1 VPEWIFALCNLQI
14 VGGIIF
20 LGCFSTALTGFG
32 ENYVLQTVSPE
43 EHAVLLSTT
52 PTWALL
58 ISVCVSGEQVDMQEV
73 CGAALVVLGVIIN
86 VRGSPSTTPI
96 EDSHK
101 LHLKRGVQDDMESQ
115 STFVSV

>member
-1 VPEWIFALCNLQI
+1 M
-14 VGGIIF
+14 
-20 LGCFSTALTGFG
+20 TGFG

-58 ISVCVSGEQVDMQEV
+58 ISVCVSGEQVDIQEV

-86 VRGSPSTTPI
+86 VRGYKLTTPI
-96 EDSHK
+96 DDNPK

-115 STFVSV
+115 STFLSVVRNNPSASCN

>member
-1 VPEWIFALCNLQI
+1 M
-14 VGGIIF
+14 
-20 LGCFSTALTGFG
+20 TGFG

-58 ISVCVSGEQVDMQEV
+58 ISVCVSGEQVDIQEV

-86 VRGSPSTTPI
+86 VYGYKLTTPI
-96 EDSHK
+96 GDNRK
-101 LHLKRGVQDDMESQ
+101 LHFKSGVEEVTESQ
-115 STFVSV
+115 TTFVSVDRNNQSSSCN